1 MRLLDTQAREFA
13 RFTDINGQ
21 ARATGLKILRQF
33 AAMIPIITLLANCA
47 TLIILTLGGHFV
59 IVREM
64 TIGEFSAFNA
74 YLSILIFPIIIIG
87 FTSMSIGQAQAS
99 YLRISM
105 ALNAPPPPARG
116 DATAALSGAIE
127 VRDLTLAYGE
137 RKVLKEVSFRI
148 APGTRTAIAGP
159 TAAGK
164 SQLLYAMTGLLA
176 PTSGQVL
183 YDGRPIEDY
192 SRDSLYA
199 HIGLVFQDSQL
210 FNLTLRENIAFN
222 SKVDEARLAMAI
234 ETAELHHFI
243 EGLPL
248 GLETVVS
255 ERGSSLSG
263 GQKQR
268 IMLARALAL
277 DPKVLFLD
285 DFTAR
290 VDVAAEARILANVQR
305 NYPQLTLIS
314 ITQKLA
320 PVEGYDQIILLMEGE
335 VLAVGTHA
343 ELAHTSPEYG
353 QILRSQQ
360 STDAYEAA

>member
-1 MRLLDTQAREFA
+1 MA
-13 RFTDINGQ
+13 
-21 ARATGLKILRQF
+21 
-33 AAMIPIITLLANCA
+33 
-47 TLIILTLGGHFV
+47 
-59 IVREM
+59 
-64 TIGEFSAFNA
+64 
-74 YLSILIFPIIIIG
+74 
-87 FTSMSIGQAQAS
+87 IGQAQAS
-99 YLRISM
+99 YFRISLV
-105 ALNAPPPPARG
+105 LNAPPPPARG
-116 DATAALSGAIE
+116 DAEAALTGAIE

-137 RKVLKEVSFRI
+137 RKVLNDVSFTI
-148 APGTRTAIAGP
+148 APGSRTAIAGP

-183 YDGRPIEDY
+183 YDGRPIQDY
-192 SRDSLYA
+192 APAGLYA
-199 HIGLVFQDSQL
+199 QIGLVFQDSQL

-222 SKVDEARLAMAI
+222 AEVDEAQLARAI
-234 ETAELHHFI
+234 ETAELQGFVA
-243 EGLPL
+243 GLPL

-255 ERGSSLSG
+255 ERGMSLSG

-277 DPKVLFLD
+277 DPRILFLD

-290 VDVAAEARILANVQR
+290 VDLAAEARILANVQR
-305 NYPQLTLIS
+305 NYPRLTLIS

-335 VLAVGTHA
+335 VLATGTHA